1 MTRGEGRAEGGG
13 EGGEGAGEL
22 HRRQIVGQVGRY
34 AG

>member
-1 MTRGEGRAEGGG
+1 MTRGEGRAEGG